1 MPKSMPFEIEQG
13 AISAVENAAIAAYEF
28 VGFGDEIKAD
38 KAAIKAMHETITSMD
53 IKGKIVF
60 GEGDQFDSQFLYDGE
75 IIGQGDEDY
84 DIALDPLEGT
94 TLAAKALQ
102 NALSVI
108 AISPAGGLMHVP
120 DVYMEKI
127 AIGGGYPKG
136 IVCLDNSAAQNVQ
149 NLADFKNCEPKNIG
163 VCVLDRPRHA
173 GLISDLREI
182 GVRVYLI
189 PDGDVAG
196 CIFTTEQTCDI
207 DMYMGIGGAPEGVLA
222 AAALK
227 CLDGQLEGRFHLR
240 SDDDKRL
247 IRNAGIEDLKAKF
260 TIDDLV
266 SKPVVFA
273 ACGIT
278 DGALLR
284 GVHKRNIG
292 YETDS
297 ILMNSQTK
305 RVQKTTTLR
314 LPER

>member
-1 MPKSMPFEIEQG
+1 MTKTMPFEIEQG
-13 AISAVENAAIAAYEF
+13 ALSAVEAAAIAAYEF

-38 KAAIKAMHETITSMD
+38 KAAIKAMHDIISCMD
-53 IKGKIVF
+53 IKGKVVF
-60 GEGDQFDSQFLYDGE
+60 GEGDEFDSKYLYDGE
-75 IIGQGDEDY
+75 IIGTGDSDY

-108 AISPAGGLMHVP
+108 AISPQGGLMRVP
-120 DVYMEKI
+120 DIYMEKI
-127 AIGGGYPKG
+127 AIGAGYPDG
-136 IVCLDNSAAQNVQ
+136 IIDLDKSPAENVK
-149 NLADFKNCEPKNIG
+149 NIADFKNSEPKNIG

-173 GLISDLREI
+173 NLIEQLREI
-182 GVRVYLI
+182 GARVYLI

-196 CIFTTEQTCDI
+196 CIFTTEYSCDI
-207 DMYMGIGGAPEGVLA
+207 DIYMGVGGAPEGVLA

-227 CLDGQLEGRFHLR
+227 CLDGQLIGRLNIR
-240 SDDDKRL
+240 NEDDKRL
-247 IRNAGIEDLKAKF
+247 ARMAGIENLKAKYA
-260 TIDDLV
+260 IADLV

-292 YETDS
+292 FETNS

-305 RVQKTTTLR
+305 RVQKTITLR
-314 LPER
+314 LPEK